1 MDKVQQ
7 NYERWLSSAK
17 VNEEDKALLR
27 AMSSGERDEA
37 FFQDIQFGT
46 GGMRGVLGPG
56 TNRMNSFTVKRAT
69 IAFGLMLLK
78 EFPHEEAR
86 GVVIS
91 HDNRHHSRDYAEECA
106 EILNKM
112 GINAFLFDSLRPTPE
127 LSYGVRYQHAL
138 GGLMITASHNPK
150 QYNGYKVYDDKGC
163 QLVPEKIQPMLDI
176 LAQLPNELEVE
187 PTLAKKKGTTLILP
201 KKVDD
206 DYVALVEGCQI
217 NPQLDK
223 KGFKIVYTPNHGT
236 SYENAMRVFKD
247 CGYDIIPVEK
257 QCTHDPDFSG
267 TLSPNPEMD
276 DAWIEPI
283 KLAKEIH
290 ADVAVMTDPDGD
302 RCGIAYLSSKGTYER
317 LTGNQSGAL
326 LIDYI
331 FSERKRQGKLHKN
344 GVMYDTIVTSDLGRK
359 ITKSYGL
366 ANESF
371 LTGFKYIGDRIGYY
385 EDLGHGPVFEFGYEE
400 SYGCLVAPF
409 ARDKDGI
416 QAILL
421 YCEMALWYHLKGIPL
436 DVAFH
441 NLEKKFGYHETTTD
455 SIYFEGSSGAETMK
469 AMMDRLHEKAPTE
482 VEGYKI
488 IRVEDYF
495 KGTYL
500 NQDGSK
506 GKLTLPKEEV
516 VRLFFDD
523 GSWIAVRPSGTEPK
537 IKFYV
542 EAVAKSDEGLHQK
555 AVSLSKS
562 LQKALGIQL

>member
-1 MDKVQQ
+1 MSVAEA
-7 NYERWLSSAK
+7 NYQRWLSSSK
-17 VNEEDKALLR
+17 VSAEDKAILK
-27 AMSSGERDEA
+27 AMSDKEKDDA

-46 GGMRGVLGPG
+46 GGMRGILGPG
-56 TNRMNSFTVKRAT
+56 TNRMNAFTVKRVS
-69 IAFGLMLLK
+69 IAMGMMLLSRYK
-78 EFPHEEAR
+78 DAKKR

-91 HDNRHHSRDYAEECA
+91 HDNRHHSREYAEEVA
-106 EILNKM
+106 SILNEM

-127 LSYGVRYQHAL
+127 LSFGVRTMHAV
-138 GGLMITASHNPK
+138 GGVMITASHNPK

-163 QLVPEKIQPMLDI
+163 QLIPAKIQEMLDD
-176 LAQLPNELEVE
+176 LAALPNELDAE
-187 PTLAKKKGTTLILP
+187 PLKAAKPGKTSILP
-201 KKVDD
+201 AKVDD
-206 DYVALVEGCQI
+206 DYVALVEATQI
-217 NPQLDK
+217 NPNLDK
-223 KGFKIVYTPNHGT
+223 KNFKIVYTPNHGT

-247 CGYDIIPVEK
+247 CGYDVTPVAK
-257 QCTHDPDFSG
+257 QCVHDPDFG
-267 TLSPNPEMD
+267 ATLSPNPEMD
-276 DAWIEPI
+276 DSWIEPI

-331 FSERKRQGKLHKN
+331 LSERKRQGKLHTD

-359 ITKSYGL
+359 VTRYYGIK
-366 ANESF
+366 NESF

-385 EDLGHGPVFEFGYEE
+385 EDLGKGPVFEFGYEE
-400 SYGCLVAPF
+400 SYGCLIAPF
-409 ARDKDGI
+409 VRDKDGI

-441 NLEKKFGYHETTTD
+441 NLQLKFGFHETTTD
-455 SIYFEGSSGAETMK
+455 SIYFEGSSGAEKMQS
-469 AMMDRLHEKAPTE
+469 MMNALHENPPKE

-488 IRVEDYF
+488 VRVEDYT
-495 KGTYL
+495 KGWAV
-500 NQDGSK
+500 NQDGTK
-506 GKLTLPKEEV
+506 EKLSLPVEEV

-542 EAVAKSDEGLHQK
+542 EAVSKVDVGLHAK
-555 AVSLSKS
+555 AMGLSKA
-562 LQKALGIQL
+562 LQKALGI